1 MDNYIAVYLFDIKR
15 AIDEVESFFVDYP
28 MRYEVFETTIC
39 AEVPLNV
46 KRK

>member
-1 MDNYIAVYLFDIKR
+1 MDKYIAVYLFDIKR
-15 AIDEVESFFVDYP
+15 AIDEVESFLLITRCV
-28 MRYEVFETTIC
+28 MRFLKTTIC